1 MVISEPMYIPFDT
14 IYLSTLDSPETLD
27 TYNPKYGKVQFNLS
41 EITGGQ
47 NMTFEV

>member
-1 MVISEPMYIPFDT
+1 MYITFDT
-14 IYLSTLDSPETLD
+14 IYLSTLNSHETLD